1 MADGDLTL
9 NDNPNVDT
17 GYVESGGKLHQ
28 VHLTRQLNG
37 TLELN
42 DDNYNVDTGYV
53 TVNGKKHRVH
63 LVADLSNGG
72 SGSGVSS
79 VNGQTGVV
87 VLTGADLTTLVTV
100 STTTLTQELASDTIY
115 DCGELTNLTITFPA
129 TMDAKYISQVNF
141 TSGTTPTALTAPN
154 TIKWKGEDLTGGV
167 FVPVASKRYALLFF
181 YDGTAVRGI
190 VQSVAA

>member
-28 VHLTRQLNG
+28 VHLTRSLNG

-63 LVADLSNGG
+63 LVADISSGG
-72 SGSGVSS
+72 GGGVVS

-87 VLTGADLTTLVTV
+87 VLSGADLTTLVTV
-100 STTTLTQELASDTIY
+100 STATLTQELANDTIY
-115 DCGELTNLTITFPA
+115 DCGELTDLTITFPVS
-129 TMDAKYISQVNF
+129 MDAKYISQVNF
-141 TSGTTPTALTAPN
+141 TSGATPTSLTAPN

-167 FVPVASKRYALLFF
+167 FVPVAGKRYAVLFF
-181 YDGTAVRGI
+181 SDGTAVRGL